1 MYIKQKARVFFMWYS
16 FYNRFNA
23 FIIKM
28 ALGIYLFGKP
38 LVTLMVK
45 CRMMPTQPKLTRFN
59 QNVMSKY
66 QIYNSIFMT
75 LPFDTITKTGVLLP
89 LFHETCKKG
98 FTAGDNPTTIVERF
112 FKKYQDRRSTESQIN
127 LLFRFIQYIERQV
140 VLFDAIEDA
149 AFPIVNNM
157 DGIGTLRSLKESVTA
172 ENKLEL
178 LQKYLEEFKVRIVL
192 TAHPTQFY
200 PGSVLGIITDLTE
213 AIREND
219 LLRINDLLAQLGKT
233 PFFKHKKPSPYDEAV
248 SLIWYLENVFYKSF
262 GTIYDYIQQNIFD
275 GKQIDN
281 DIINVGFWPGGDRDG
296 NPFVTPEITLKVAK
310 RLRETVIKNY
320 YRDVRKLRRKLTFDG
335 VEDKIV
341 VLETELY
348 KIITNK
354 KSSLTVD
361 NFSSELKEIK
371 QLVIDKHQ
379 SLYVSEVNSL
389 INKIH
394 LFGFH
399 FSALDIRQDSRVH
412 HTVFTNM
419 VDAIIDSGSDI
430 FPKKYHE
437 LKESEQVKILSQV
450 NGEVDLSL
458 IKDDDTLK
466 ALNTMKAIKTIQ
478 ETNGE
483 RAANRYIISNNQT
496 TLNVMQ
502 LFAMLK
508 LVAFQEELTV
518 DIGPLFETITDL
530 KNAPVVMEEL
540 YTNPEYA
547 AHLKSRGNRQT
558 IMLGFS
564 DGTKDGGYLM
574 ANWAIYKAK
583 ENLTTVSRKYG
594 INVIF
599 FDGRGGPPA
608 RGGGKTHNFYASL
621 GPTIEDKEVQL
632 TIQGQTISS
641 NFGTLESSQYNLEQL
656 ISSGIHNSLSDADL
670 SMLPENRAVM
680 TDLADRSYKAYS
692 DFKAH
697 PKFIPYLEHMSTL
710 KYYAKTNIGS
720 RPSKRGKAKGLVFE
734 DLRAIPFVGSWSQ
747 LKQNVPG
754 FFGVG
759 TALKHY
765 EDIGEFE
772 KAQHLFKTSDF
783 FKTLIENSMMS
794 LSKSFFDLTKYM
806 SEDEEYG
813 DFWNIIY
820 NEYETSKRLLLK
832 LTGYKE
838 LMEEEPAGKAS
849 VAVRESIVLPLLTI
863 QQFALKK
870 IQELE
875 KSGVTTG
882 KEIEVYQKM
891 VTRSLFGN
899 INASRNSA

>member
-1 MYIKQKARVFFMWYS
+1 
-16 FYNRFNA
+16 
-23 FIIKM
+23 
-28 ALGIYLFGKP
+28 
-38 LVTLMVK
+38 
-45 CRMMPTQPKLTRFN
+45 MPTQPKLTRFN
-59 QNVMSKY
+59 QNVLSKY

-75 LPFDTITKTGVLLP
+75 LPFDSITKTGALLP
-89 LFHETCKKG
+89 LFHETCQKG
-98 FTAGDNPTTIVERF
+98 FANQDDPTTIVDSF
-112 FKKYQDRRSTESQIN
+112 FKKYQARRSPQSQIN

-157 DGIGTLRSLKESVTA
+157 DGLGTLRSLKEKVTA
-172 ENKLEL
+172 ENKLEM

-213 AIREND
+213 AIRDND
-219 LLRINDLLAQLGKT
+219 LLKINDLLAQLGKT
-233 PFFKHKKPSPYDEAV
+233 PFFKDKKPSPYDEAV

-275 GKQIDN
+275 GKQIEN
-281 DIINVGFWPGGDRDG
+281 DIINIGFWPGGDRDG
-296 NPFVTPEITLKVAK
+296 NPFVTPEITLDVAK

-320 YRDVRKLRRKLTFDG
+320 YRDARRLRRKLTFEG
-335 VEDKIV
+335 VEERIV

-354 KSSLTVD
+354 NSNLTAE
-361 NFSSELKEIK
+361 NFASELKEIK
-371 QLVIDKHQ
+371 DLIITKHQ
-379 SLYVSEVNSL
+379 SLYVTEVNSL

-399 FSALDIRQDSRVH
+399 FANLDIRQDSRKH
-412 HTVFTNM
+412 EQFFNDM
-419 VDAIIDSGSDI
+419 VNASIESGSPI
-430 FPKKYHE
+430 FPKNYHD
-437 LKESEQVKILSQV
+437 LSVKEQVELLSIV
-450 NGEVDLSL
+450 EGAVDFSF
-458 IKDDDTLK
+458 IKDEETLK

-478 ETNGE
+478 DSNGE
-483 RAANRYIISNNQT
+483 KAANRYIISNNQT
-496 TLNVMQ
+496 TLHVMQ

-508 LVAFQEELTV
+508 LVAFREKLTV

-530 KNAPVVMEEL
+530 ENAPAVMEEL
-540 YTNPEYA
+540 YTNLEYA
-547 AHLKSRGNRQT
+547 AHLKSRGNKQT

-583 ENLTTVSRKYG
+583 ENLTTVSRAHG
-594 INVIF
+594 IKVIF

-621 GPTIEDKEVQL
+621 GPTIEDEEVQL

-656 ISSGIHNSLSDADL
+656 ISSGINNSISETDLTMLPDNRDVMADL
-670 SMLPENRAVM
+670 SE
-680 TDLADRSYKAYS
+680 RSYKAYS

-697 PKFIPYLEHMSTL
+697 PKFISYLENMSTL

-720 RPSKRGKAKGLVFE
+720 RPSKRGKAEGLIFE

-765 EDIGEFE
+765 EDAGEFE
-772 KAQHLFKTSDF
+772 KAQHLFNTSSF

-794 LSKSFFDLTKYM
+794 LSKSFFGLTRYM
-806 SEDEEYG
+806 AEDPDYG
-813 DFWNIIY
+813 EFWTIIY
-820 NEYETSKRLLLK
+820 NEYETSKRLILK
-832 LTGYKE
+832 LTGYTE
-838 LMEEEPAGKAS
+838 LMQEEPVGKAS
-849 VAVRESIVLPLLTI
+849 IAVRESIVLPLLTI
-863 QQFALKK
+863 QQYALKK

-875 KSGVTTG
+875 KSGV
-882 KEIEVYQKM
+882 KADDQQMKIFISM

>member
-1 MYIKQKARVFFMWYS
+1 M
-16 FYNRFNA
+16 
-23 FIIKM
+23 
-28 ALGIYLFGKP
+28 P
-38 LVTLMVK
+38 L
-45 CRMMPTQPKLTRFN
+45 QPKLTRFN
-59 QNVMSKY
+59 QNVLSKY
-66 QIYNSIFMT
+66 QIYNGIFMT

-98 FTAGDNPTTIVERF
+98 FEDGHNPTVIVDTF
-112 FKKYQDRRSTESQIN
+112 FKKYQARRSDKSKID

-157 DGIGTLRSLKESVTA
+157 DGIGTLRSLKESAAA
-172 ENKLEL
+172 EGKLDKL
-178 LQKYLEEFKVRIVL
+178 RQYLEEFKVRIVL

-200 PGSVLGIITDLTE
+200 PGTVLGIITDLTE
-213 AIREND
+213 AVREND

-233 PFFKHKKPSPYDEAV
+233 PFFKHEKPTPYDEAV
-248 SLIWYLENVFYKSF
+248 SLIWYLENVFYESF
-262 GTIYDYIQQNIFD
+262 GKIYDYIQQNIFD
-275 GKQIDN
+275 GKHIDN
-281 DIINVGFWPGGDRDG
+281 DIINIGFWPGGDRDG
-296 NPFVTPEITLKVAK
+296 NPFVTPEITVKVAT
-310 RLRETVIKNY
+310 RLHETIIKNY
-320 YRDVRKLRRKLTFDG
+320 HKDVRKLKRKLTFQG
-335 VEDKIV
+335 VEERISYI
-341 VLETELY
+341 ETELY
-348 KIITNK
+348 KK
-354 KSSLTVD
+354 VLHEKSSLTLND
-361 NFSSELKEIK
+361 LISELKAIR
-371 QLVIDKHQ
+371 QIIIDQHQ
-379 SLYVSEVNSL
+379 SLYVTEVTSL
-389 INKIH
+389 LNKIH

-399 FSALDIRQDSRVH
+399 FSSLDIRQDSRVH
-412 HTVFTNM
+412 HSIFTSM
-419 VDAIIDSGSDI
+419 VDSMIANGSKDI
-430 FPKKYHE
+430 PSNYHDLTE
-437 LKESEQVKILSQV
+437 AEQVKVLSEV
-450 NGEVDLSL
+450 KGTVDLSL
-458 IKDDDTLK
+458 IKDEETLK
-466 ALNTMKAIKTIQ
+466 ALNTIKALKSIQ

-483 RAANRYIISNNQT
+483 LAANRYIISNNQT

-508 LVAFQEELTV
+508 VVAFNDKLTV

-530 KNAPVVMEEL
+530 ENAHIVMEDL
-540 YTNPEYA
+540 YTNPAYA
-547 AHLKSRGNRQT
+547 KHLKSRGNKQT

-583 ENLTTVSRKYG
+583 ERLTAISRKYDVT
-594 INVIF
+594 VIF

-641 NFGTLESSQYNLEQL
+641 NFGTLDSSQYNLEQL
-656 ISSGIHNSLSDADL
+656 ISSGIYNSLSDTDL
-670 SMLPENRAVM
+670 RMLPENRVVM
-680 TDLADRSYKAYS
+680 DNLASLSYQAYV
-692 DFKAH
+692 DFKNH
-697 PKFIPYLEHMSTL
+697 PKFISYLEHMSTL

-720 RPSKRGKAKGLVFE
+720 RPSKRGKAEGLVFE

-765 EDIGEFE
+765 DDSGEFE
-772 KAQHLFKTSDF
+772 KAQKLFKTSSF
-783 FKTLIENSMMS
+783 FRTLIENSMMS

-806 SEDEEYG
+806 SDDPEYG
-813 DFWNIIY
+813 AFWNVIHT
-820 NEYETSKRLLLK
+820 EYLTTKRLILK
-832 LTGYKE
+832 LTGYTD

-849 VAVRESIVLPLLTI
+849 IKVRESIVLPLLTI
-863 QQFALKK
+863 QQYALKQ

-875 KSGVTTG
+875 KA
-882 KEIEVYQKM
+882 EVRDSELIAVYEKL